1 MNDEPNPNSYNS
13 RQEKEGGFYHVTSP
27 SKKIAVFEYRIK
39 EACEAINALVENE
52 YGEGV
57 FELRENEYE
66 KLTGI
71 TFRDLKEIQKI
82 LDNYYS

>member
-1 MNDEPNPNSYNS
+1 MNDKPNPNSYNS

-39 EACEAINALVENE
+39 KACEAINELVESE
-52 YGEGV
+52 CGCIPTDEDDK
-57 FELRENEYE
+57 YE
-66 KLTGI
+66 KI
-71 TFRDLKEIQKI
+71 TITAKDLLEIRKA